1 MMNMIFHTQMKKRS
15 FLHGMTTVGE
25 RGQIVIPHEIRQA
38 LKVKAGDEMVVFLHE
53 HKIVV
58 VPASALEKF
67 YKTVLG
73 RIEHLRS
80 ARRASK

>member
-1 MMNMIFHTQMKKRS
+1 MKKAK

-38 LKVKAGDEMVVFLHE
+38 LKMKAGDEMVVFLHGS
-53 HKIVV
+53 KIVV
-58 VPASALEKF
+58 VPADSLEKF

-73 RIEHLRS
+73 HIEHLKNSKRS
-80 ARRASK
+80 S